1 MKVLIVVGARPQ
13 FIKAFPVSRALRAD
27 HEEVLIHTG
36 QHYDEELSDVFFE
49 ELGIPE
55 PTHQLGVGSASHAV
69 QTARMLEGLEGV
81 IDAEDPDV
89 VLLYGDTNSTLA
101 GALATAKLS
110 PPLAHVEAGLRSF
123 NRAMP
128 EEINRVLTDHVSDLL
143 LAPSDAAVSNLASEG
158 LTERVVKTGDVMV
171 DALELVNR
179 RVTERSQILE
189 ELGYSEG
196 EYILLTVH
204 RAENTDNR
212 SRLESIV
219 TGIERLSKPVVF
231 PCHPRTKDRLQ
242 ETKLWNRVS
251 ESCHVIDPVGY
262 PEFLRLLGGADRVV
276 TDSGGVQKEAFVLD
290 TPCVTLRD
298 ETEWVETV
306 ETGWNTLVGA
316 DSEAMHRA
324 LDRRSEL
331 TGKPQPYGD
340 GNAAE
345 AIVRALEER
354 VELPITSRAA

>member
-1 MKVLIVVGARPQ
+1 MKVLTVVGARPQ

-27 HEEVLIHTG
+27 HEEVLVHTG
-36 QHYDEELSDVFFE
+36 QHYDAELSDVFFK

-81 IDAEDPDV
+81 IMAEGPDV
-89 VLLYGDTNSTLA
+89 VLVYGDTNSTLA

-128 EEINRVLTDHVSDLL
+128 EEINRVLTDHVSDVL

-171 DALELVNR
+171 DALELVHR
-179 RVTERSQILE
+179 RVSERSPILD

-196 EYILLTVH
+196 AYILLTVH
-204 RAENTDNR
+204 RAENTDDR

-219 TGIERLSKPVVF
+219 AGIERVSKPVVF

-242 ETKLWNRVS
+242 EAKLWNRVS
-251 ESCHVIDPVGY
+251 DACHVIDPVGY
-262 PEFLRLLGGADRVV
+262 PEFLRLLGGAARIV

-306 ETGWNTLVGA
+306 EAGWNILVGA

-324 LDRRSEL
+324 LDRRFEL

-345 AIVRALEER
+345 AIVRALEKR
-354 VELPITSRAA
+354 VDLPISSRAA